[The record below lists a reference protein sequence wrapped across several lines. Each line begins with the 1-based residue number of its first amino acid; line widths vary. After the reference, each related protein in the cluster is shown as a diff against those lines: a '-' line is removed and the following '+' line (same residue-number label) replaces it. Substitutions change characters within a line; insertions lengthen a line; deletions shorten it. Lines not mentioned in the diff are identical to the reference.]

1 MLQCYRQSTSQLPA
15 TISTLTLSDNMVT
28 ELRDISH
35 LAHLS
40 RLEQLSITDNPCIQ
54 QEEEI
59 ERQFDYRPYV
69 INWCLGLR
77 VLDGLP
83 VGARESLKVAILRA
97 FKQSCVYFFSNI
109 ISTLNNFIFLFKLLK
124 SNTNKTREHMNFN
137 TRQCR
142 HK

>member
-1 MLQCYRQSTSQLPA
+1 MRAFLLTNDVLTVRCASSQLPPSLV
-15 TISTLTLSDNMVT
+15 TVTLCENQLA
-28 ELRDISH
+28 ELRDVSQ

-97 FKQSCVYFFSNI
+97 FNKVVYTFSAI
-109 ISTLNNFIFLFKLLK
+109 
-124 SNTNKTREHMNFN
+124 
-137 TRQCR
+137 
-142 HK
+142 